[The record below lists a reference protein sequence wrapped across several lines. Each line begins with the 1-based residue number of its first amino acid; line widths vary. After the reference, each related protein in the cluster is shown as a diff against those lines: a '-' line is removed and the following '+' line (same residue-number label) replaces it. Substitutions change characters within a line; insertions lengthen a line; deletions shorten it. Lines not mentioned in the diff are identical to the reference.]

1 MNKMEIK
8 GALTLPHNDLPE
20 KRINTLRITHESVM
34 NWGRKVI
41 AYNRDINKIFCSK
54 AEIDEAQVAFW
65 SLIPFL
71 ELRKKFK
78 N

>member
-8 GALTLPHNDLPE
+8 GALTLPHNGLPE
-20 KRINTLRITHESVM
+20 KRINTLRITHEPVM
-34 NWGRKVI
+34 NWGRKVG
-41 AYNRDINKIFCSK
+41 YNKDNNKIFCSK

-71 ELRKKFK
+71 ELRKKVK